1 MDLSVNAVVNT
12 GMRAEAGQFY
22 YETADIEPAVT
33 DNILAAEVVLV
44 VELQSDVI
52 VDMPHSR
59 IVAMFV
65 NLAALVVSVH
75 PPRAMHTE
83 KAGHSTVLVLP
94 VVLTAVDVQIE
105 PLH

>member
-12 GMRAEAGQFY
+12 GMRAEAGQ
-22 YETADIEPAVT
+22 PAVA

-59 IVAMFV
+59 IVAIFV

-83 KAGHSTVLVLP
+83 KAHLYHKNHSTVLVLP